1 MIKGVDISTLLEL
14 ERLKTKFYDNG
25 VENKLENIL
34 ASHGVNSVRLRLWN
48 SPFDID
54 GVAYGGGSDDLVTV
68 IELAR
73 RCKAVGMSFLLDFHY
88 SDFWADT
95 GKQTKPKAWRGYNLE
110 KLCDAVK
117 RYTASVLEYLSAA
130 GVCPDMIQPGNEISK
145 GLLWPEGRFP
155 EYEAA
160 CSILQSA
167 ISGIRLAA
175 PGAKIVLHT
184 AAEPEH
190 EVYTSFLDNY
200 GSRLD
205 YDIIGISYFPYKK
218 NYGLGTLEE
227 NIDILSKKYN
237 RPVCIVETAM
247 PYTTEDYAGLEKLGV
262 NARKGMATKNTSMLE
277 NSKYSISPE
286 GQFKYMRELAGM
298 LQKHSGSAEHEEA
311 DLHNPSSQC
320 LGFYYWEPAW
330 IPVVGSG
337 WATSASI
344 QYLGV
349 KEPCGN
355 EWANQALFDY
365 DGNALPALDAFR

>member
-14 ERLKTKFYDNG
+14 EKLKTKYYDKG
-25 VENKLENIL
+25 VEEKLEVIL

-48 SPFDID
+48 SPFDAD

-73 RCKAVGMSFLLDFHY
+73 RCRKVGMSFLLDFHY

-95 GKQTKPKAWRGYNLE
+95 GKQIKPKAWRSYNLE

-117 RYTASVLEYLSAA
+117 RYTVSVLEYLTAA
-130 GVCPDMIQPGNEISK
+130 GVCPDMIQPGNEISN
-145 GLLWPEGRFP
+145 GILWPEGHFP

-160 CSILQSA
+160 ARLLEAA
-167 ISGIRLAA
+167 ISGIRCAA
-175 PGAKIVLHT
+175 PDAKIVLHT

-190 EVYTSFLDNY
+190 EVYTSFLDKY
-200 GSRLD
+200 GDRLD

-218 NYGLGTLEE
+218 SYGLSILKE
-227 NIDILSKKYN
+227 NIEALSKKYG
-237 RPVCIVETAM
+237 RQVCVVETAM
-247 PYTTEDYAGLEKLGV
+247 PYTVQDYAAQEKLRA
-262 NARKGMATKNTSMLE
+262 NARKGMAAKSAEMFE
-277 NSKYSISPE
+277 NSLYDISPE
-286 GQFKYMRELAGM
+286 GQFEYMKDFVAMAGAIA
-298 LQKHSGSAEHEEA
+298 SC
-311 DLHNPSSQC
+311 N
-320 LGFYYWEPAW
+320 GFYYWEPAW

-365 DGNALPALDAFR
+365 EGNALLALDAFKTGS

>member
-25 VENKLENIL
+25 AEGKLEDIL

-88 SDFWADT
+88 SDFWADI
-95 GKQTKPKAWRGYNLE
+95 GRQMKPKAWRGYDTD

-117 RYTASVLEYLSAA
+117 RYTVSVLEYLTAA
-130 GVCPDMIQPGNEISK
+130 GVCPDMIQPGNEISN
-145 GLLWPEGRFP
+145 GILWPEGRFP
-155 EYEAA
+155 EYGTA

-167 ISGIRLAA
+167 ITGIRMTA
-175 PGAKIVLHT
+175 PDAKVILHT

-190 EVYTSFLDNY
+190 EVYTGFLDKY

-205 YDIIGISYFPYKK
+205 YDIIGVSYFPYKK
-218 NYGLGTLEE
+218 TYGLSALEE
-227 NIDILSKKYN
+227 NIEILSKKYN
-237 RPVCIVETAM
+237 KDVCIVETAM
-247 PYTTEDYAGLEKLGV
+247 PYTIEDYAGLEKLGD
-262 NARKGMATKNTSMLE
+262 NARKGMAAGKNSALD
-277 NSKYSISPE
+277 NSKYSISTE
-286 GQFKYMRELAGM
+286 GQSEYMKELIEMIGR
-298 LQKHSGSAEHEEA
+298 H
-311 DLHNPSSQC
+311 PQC

-344 QYLGV
+344 QYLEV

-365 DGNALPALDAFR
+365 EGNALPALHKIGTGV

>member
-14 ERLKTKFYDNG
+14 EKLKTKYYDNG
-25 VENKLENIL
+25 AERKLEEIL

-68 IELAR
+68 IETAR
-73 RCKAVGMSFLLDFHY
+73 RCKAAGMSFLLDFHY

-95 GKQTKPKAWRGYNLE
+95 GRQIKPKAWRSYKLD
-110 KLCDAVK
+110 KLCEAVK
-117 RYTASVLEYLSAA
+117 RYTVSVLEYLAAA
-130 GVCPDMIQPGNEISK
+130 GVSPDMVQPGNEISN
-145 GLLWPEGRFP
+145 GILWPEGRFP

-160 CSILQSA
+160 CRLLEAA
-167 ISGIRLAA
+167 ISGIRYGA
-175 PGAKIVLHT
+175 PKAKVVLHT

-190 EVYTSFLDNY
+190 EVYTAFLDEY
-200 GSRLD
+200 GKKLD

-218 NYGLGTLEE
+218 SYGLGTLKE
-227 NIDILSKKYN
+227 NIDRLSEKYGKE
-237 RPVCIVETAM
+237 VCVVETAM
-247 PYTTEDYAGLEKLGV
+247 PYTVQDYAIKEKLRA
-262 NARKGMATKNTSMLE
+262 NARKGMASKNTAILQ
-277 NSKYSISPE
+277 NLNYDISPE
-286 GQFKYMRELAGM
+286 GQLKYMQEFVVM
-298 LQKHSGSAEHEEA
+298 VQKCAS
-311 DLHNPSSQC
+311 C
-320 LGFYYWEPAW
+320 IGFYYWEPAW

-365 DGNALPALDAFR
+365 EGNALPALKAFE